1 MRHTSWCFGRCYDP
15 NSVLADLRLLGLLR
29 MRAVGYALLLSL
41 NMLLLKQLLR
51 LRLSLGWM
59 LLGLRLLLGLL
70 LLWLLLLHTL
80 LLVGSLDLTCHS
92 SIVTLNPLQKPETW
106 N

>member
-29 MRAVGYALLLSL
+29 MRVLRCALLSL

-51 LRLSLGWM
+51 LGLSLGWM
-59 LLGLRLLLGLL
+59 LLGLGLLLGLL

-106 N
+106 D

>member
-70 LLWLLLLHTL
+70 LL
-80 LLVGSLDLTCHS
+80 VGSLDLTCHS